1 MATEATYRVPT
12 GNSIAANAGPDRA
25 KAFETS
31 LAKAISRTSGSST
44 PVSPP
49 VANSAK
55 HGLPNQPEA
64 LSKASSSPPQAPTGG
79 SGGHRGGPTSTG
91 GQQPVPG
98 PHGTADLANKVLST
112 VAPDAI
118 VYSNNWLNKDHTR
131 HFVLVNPLAGTA
143 SQFIS
148 HKDSLKKEIWGGQFN
163 RVETIHYSLKGTGT
177 RREDGYGFSKSNAAK
192 DLTFFVNIRG
202 GDTNLVN
209 NVNGLSGN
217 VGFFGSPARLRGV
230 ADAMSRSGN
239 GRMRGI
245 GEGIDQTLRAAA
257 ASGQQVGLAWRGTL
271 TYDTQSKQAV
281 LDISGLKVPL
291 KDFQKSFEIP
301 ASYNYGDANTARNNN
316 IDSYLQGENPFELA
330 RYTRRPTGTFIN
342 HGDSVS
348 SIAARIHHVQER
360 LYPDTSRN
368 IRTNSDVQSV
378 LVGAIE
384 ARDASLMTPDRRRWM
399 NDLGTWIDPGG
410 PALAPVAPAG
420 SQTFKAQ
427 DRAYLNQTLATLHQY
442 GIAGLYGPK
451 VQREA
456 ALQARN
462 LGVSGAPK
470 DKDFVRDVF
479 QGRFR
484 PIESYDAGD
493 LARDVF
499 LGLNRYTAIVTAV
512 FEPRPTANDSL
523 ILQQRNSAISG
534 LQSRL
539 NATHG
544 GVLRALGLPSG
555 GRQGADYARHEHQV
569 MQALHQVLET
579 KVRKDNGTSSAQALY
594 EAFLAMPQA
603 ERSQLRALINAS
615 LNLP

>member
-12 GNSIAANAGPDRA
+12 GNSVVAHARPDLAN
-25 KAFETS
+25 AFETS
-31 LAKAISRTSGSST
+31 LAKATGRASGSST
-44 PVSPP
+44 PANPP
-49 VANSAK
+49 ASNS
-55 HGLPNQPEA
+55 
-64 LSKASSSPPQAPTGG
+64 G

-91 GQQPVPG
+91 GQQQVPG
-98 PHGTADLANKVLST
+98 PGGAEGPAHKILST

-118 VYSNNWLNKDHTR
+118 VYSNNWLTKDHTR

-143 SQFIS
+143 SHFIS
-148 HKDSLKKEIWGGQFN
+148 HKDSLKKEMWGVQFN
-163 RVETIHYSLKGTGT
+163 RVQTIHYTLEGTGT

-192 DLTFFVNIRG
+192 DLTFFVNVRG

-217 VGFFGSPARLRGV
+217 VGFFGSPARVRDV
-230 ADAMSRSGN
+230 ADAMSRSGT
-239 GRMRGI
+239 GRMRAI
-245 GEGIDQTLRAAA
+245 GEGIDKTLRAAA

-271 TYDTQSKQAV
+271 SYDTKSKQAF
-281 LDISGLKVPL
+281 LDISGLKIPL
-291 KDFQKSFEIP
+291 KDFQKSFDIP
-301 ASYNYGDANTARNNN
+301 VSYNYGDASTARNNN
-316 IDSYLQGENPFELA
+316 IDSYLQGANPFELA
-330 RYTRRPTGTFIN
+330 RYTRRPNGTFIN

-348 SIAARIHHVQER
+348 NIAARIHHVQEQ
-360 LYPDTSRN
+360 LYPDTLRN
-368 IRTNSDVQSV
+368 IRSNRDVQSV
-378 LVGAIE
+378 LLGAID

-399 NDLGTWIDPGG
+399 NELGRWIAPGG

-420 SQTFKAQ
+420 SRTFKAQ

-451 VQREA
+451 VQQEA

-462 LGVSGAPK
+462 LGVSGTPG
-470 DKDFVRDVF
+470 DRQFVRDVF
-479 QGRFR
+479 EGGFR
-484 PIESYDAGD
+484 PIGSYNAGD

-499 LGLNRYTAIVTAV
+499 LGLNRYTAIVAAV
-512 FEPRPTANDSL
+512 FDPQPTANDSL

-544 GVLRALGLPSG
+544 GVLRALSLPSG
-555 GRQGADYARHEHQV
+555 GRQGAAYARHEQQA

-579 KVRKDNGTSSAQALY
+579 KVRQANRTYSAQALY
-594 EAFLAMPQA
+594 DAFLAMPQA